1 MTPRR
6 AAFWRLPGAVLA
18 LRVLS
23 VILGIV
29 GSLTAVLA
37 ASAVTILS
45 DCSGGFFFTY
55 CTDYTGFALIAQWLC
70 AIVAF
75 TAPLTGGIASCRRRE
90 WWWLPAGLVTAA
102 VAAWLTIPLEASQSY
117 Y

>member
-29 GSLTAVLA
+29 GSLFALMV

-45 DCSGGFFFTY
+45 DCSGGFFSY
-55 CTDYTGFALIAQWLC
+55 CTDYRGFALIAQWLC

-75 TAPLTGGIASCRRRE
+75 TAPLTGGIASCWRRE
-90 WWWLPAGLVTAA
+90 WWWLPAGLVIAA
-102 VAAWLTIPLEASQSY
+102 VAAWLTFPLEASQSY